1 MSSCS
6 LVPLRGVL
14 LLAVVLAAATLVG
27 CGETGLPTEADQT
40 IGGETTVTPAAAW
53 LAPTAPPYSKTELLD
68 ALAACVVPHG
78 PGGSPGNV
86 PLAQGQ
92 FHAGPRTPQWPLKAS
107 RVLYTDAQIAAAR
120 QLCDTDSGAMAIKN
134 RIVQQAA
141 YWMAIPDE
149 ELFLRLPDSSVP
161 RAFDV
166 SESGCPVHG

>member
-1 MSSCS
+1 MGAMAGCNGTDLPSVDPPHS
-6 LVPLRGVL
+6 GVVGTASGPQRESEGAGTSFGAEY
-14 LLAVVLAAATLVG
+14 AV
-27 CGETGLPTEADQT
+27 
-40 IGGETTVTPAAAW
+40 
-53 LAPTAPPYSKTELLD
+53 
-68 ALAACVVPHG
+68 
-78 PGGSPGNV
+78 
-86 PLAQGQ
+86 
-92 FHAGPRTPQWPLKAS
+92 GPRTPQWPLKAS
-107 RVLYTDAQIAAAR
+107 RVLYNDAQIAAAR